1 MGASTLIVGLG
12 GMGLKVVRRL
22 AMRVEAEG
30 LSDVEFVAMDTDVND
45 LRQVHEENPRIHT
58 VQTSPSGT
66 VGAALNSNSYAREL
80 WFPVNDGLTGKPFT
94 EGAGQ
99 VRAVSRLAFDHAV
112 EQGEMAELEKAIE
125 KLRGLSGN
133 TMRQEMRV
141 MITGSLAGGTGSGLI
156 LPVAMYIRNFLIT
169 RYQDNSAIIRGF
181 FLEPDTIFDVLTDEE
196 ERNSLRCNAYAA
208 LRELDAFF
216 RKEYAGSSKDYKHVV
231 FNAPQPGL
239 GERVDY
245 PNILPYHF
253 VFLMDAINSEGEHL
267 ASHDAYLNHAVD
279 SIYAQALSAVSSR
292 SNSSED
298 NVIRKLAAN
307 NGRSRYCGAGSAYL
321 EYPMQSVQKYL
332 ALKWAKANISNE
344 WLEIDDNYRAL
355 RRDGD
360 ETPLREYYVTS
371 FNDFRKDRKF
381 YRKASKG
388 VDFVTKLDGGE
399 MQKEDYAPI
408 YVQRLISHAEQW
420 NEGQLLQDCGKL
432 KRCLDARGFKPLP
445 ATPEAIEDTCAE
457 DMGGASAIQGQ
468 FVRFF
473 NSACSYSGIV
483 SEEISPLVKGHV
495 RNAFMISEYDDDPI
509 STRTADWQFENVIQI
524 NDGGVVGALHPA
536 AVRFLLYA
544 ISIELDQEIESAASE
559 MTAAELKMRKIID
572 SDFFEGN
579 DAKDDVGSAVGLILE
594 SGEGKKLKIPF
605 LSKSALD
612 GESVAQLA
620 RIAGD
625 LNNLKKRI
633 DEYRKW
639 IVVKTFLEGAK
650 EYVDA
655 LAGAYEAFYSY
666 LGGQIAGI
674 EHDIDAIEY
683 DSRFNATRGNT
694 HKYVCAS
701 TACLRALDEECP
713 IKGDSGDLPSELC
726 GDIYRS
732 LLRFAKIGMSSEKGR
747 RQSEVKNQSFDHL
760 FSSTILDYWN
770 DRVLDPQYGYPQ
782 KVDKNVIQAIIDEAL
797 YVSDEAFLDKSLET
811 RYVEGY
817 LLDTL
822 DQAHHLAAPFI
833 EPPVEETPR
842 NIRLCAYSREVLDGV
857 GPYFDALKKKFGSY
871 NGVELKAREFSKYT
885 ILFYRSM
892 YGFCATNLPKYAPAQ
907 DGLQSRSEGE
917 YHRAY
922 FNLVNR
928 LSPNLKENKDV
939 TPHIDK
945 NWHLVAALPD
955 LSEEN
960 ERRINNDIAHAFLY
974 GLIFQEFDADQV
986 NAGDDIYYLKATAN
1000 QPRADLWVSN
1010 GTACDR
1016 FYEVFDALKYNPPVV
1031 RMLLD
1036 RSEARMIREKNSSI
1050 GLTVEKC
1057 KLVRHLRSRAFKE
1070 TVDHRT
1076 VIEAIHSLVKGSSA
1090 APDATLFNEK
1100 ESRLSSSLVTDMFG
1114 FGLEGEGGRRSILE
1128 IPLFYKISLPQS
1140 EERAGEI
1147 EAMIESIFST
1157 VKAHLGNF
1165 CDEIDLDDKCGQL
1178 FEEQYV
1184 LFERNLV
1191 EHEKAMSGMY
1201 ANRTVNT
1208 IREKTLSFVEPIDAR
1223 HDRIQHVQSQIKAEW
1238 QRYREVK

>member
-1 MGASTLIVGLG
+1 MSASTLIVGLG

-22 AMRVEAEG
+22 AKRVESEG
-30 LSDVEFVAMDTDVND
+30 IDNVAFVAMDTDVND

-66 VGAALNSNSYAREL
+66 VGAALNSNAYAREL

-125 KLRGLSGN
+125 KLRGLSGD
-133 TMRQEMRV
+133 TMRQEMRI

-253 VFLMDAINSEGEHL
+253 VFLMDAINCEGEHL
-267 ASHDAYLNHAVD
+267 SSHEAYLNHAVD

-321 EYPMQSVQKYL
+321 EYPMKSVQRYL
-332 ALKWAKANISNE
+332 ALKWAKENISHE
-344 WLEIDDNYRAL
+344 WLEIDDNYKDL
-355 RRDGD
+355 RREGD
-360 ETPLREYYVTS
+360 ETPLREFYVSS
-371 FNDFRKDRKF
+371 FNDFRRGRTF
-381 YRKASKG
+381 YKKASKG

-399 MQKEDYAPI
+399 QQKEEYAPI
-408 YVQRLISHAEQW
+408 YVERLIDHARQW
-420 NEGQLLQDCGKL
+420 NEGALLQTCGKL
-432 KRCLDARGFKPLP
+432 KRCVDSRGFKPLP
-445 ATPEAIEDTCAE
+445 STPEALEESCTEDA
-457 DMGGASAIQGQ
+457 GGAGAIQGQ

-473 NSACSYSGIV
+473 NSACQYSGIV
-483 SEEISPLVKGHV
+483 SEDVSPLVKSHV
-495 RNAFMISEYDDDPI
+495 RNAFLISEYDEDPL
-509 STRTADWQFENVIQI
+509 SSRSFDWQFESIVQI
-524 NDGGVVGALHPA
+524 KDGGRVGSLHPA
-536 AVRFLLYA
+536 AIRYLLYS
-544 ISIELDQEIESAASE
+544 ISVELEHEIENASSE
-559 MTAAELKMRKIID
+559 MTAAEVKMRKIMD
-572 SDFFEGN
+572 ADFFEGN
-579 DAKDDVGSAVGLILE
+579 DTKEDVGSAVGLILA
-594 SGEGKKLKIPF
+594 SGQGKKLKIPF
-605 LSKSALD
+605 LNKGSLD
-612 GESVAQLA
+612 EESIAQLA

-633 DEYRKW
+633 DDYRSW
-639 IVVKTFLEGAK
+639 TVVKAFLEGAK

-655 LAGAYEAFYSY
+655 LSGAYEAFYSY

-713 IKGDSGDLPSELC
+713 IKGDSGDLPAELC

-732 LLRFAKIGMSSEKGR
+732 LLRFAKLGMSLDNGG

-760 FSSTILDYWN
+760 FSSTILDYWF

-782 KVDKNVIQAIIDEAL
+782 QVDKNVVQAIIAEAL
-797 YVSDEAFLDKSLET
+797 YTSDEVYLDKALET

-822 DQAHHLAAPFI
+822 DQANHLAAPFI
-833 EPPVEETPR
+833 EPPVGETPR
-842 NIRLCAYSREVLDGV
+842 NIKLCAYSREVLDGV

-871 NGVELKAREFSKYT
+871 NGIELKPREFSKYT
-885 ILFYRSM
+885 IMFYRSM

-907 DGLQSRSEGE
+907 EGLQSRPEGE

-928 LSPNLKENKDV
+928 LSPNLKENRDV

-955 LSEEN
+955 LNEEN
-960 ERRINNDIAHAFLY
+960 ERKINNDIAHAFLY

-986 NAGDDIYYLKATAN
+986 HAGDDIYYLKATAS
-1000 QPRADLWVSN
+1000 QPRAELWVSN
-1010 GTACDR
+1010 GTPCDR
-1016 FYEVFDALKYNPPVV
+1016 FYEVFDALKNNPPVV

-1036 RSEARMIREKNSSI
+1036 RSAARMTRERNSSI
-1050 GLTVEKC
+1050 GLSVEKC
-1057 KLVRHLRSRAFKE
+1057 KLVRHLRSRAF
-1070 TVDHRT
+1070 TQPNDPQA
-1076 VIEAIHSLVKGSSA
+1076 VIDAIHALSDRA
-1090 APDATLFNEK
+1090 AQAEASDLLN
-1100 ESRLSSSLVTDMFG
+1100 SGRNRLSSTLVTDMFG
-1114 FGLEGEGGRRSILE
+1114 FGIEGDEERRSVLE
-1128 IPLFYKISLPQS
+1128 IPLFYKMSLPQS

-1147 EAMIESIFST
+1147 ESMIESIFGT
-1157 VKAHLGNF
+1157 VKAHLANF
-1165 CDEIDLDDKCGQL
+1165 CEEIDLDDKCGQL
-1178 FEEQYV
+1178 FEEQYL

-1191 EHEKAMSGMY
+1191 DREQAFPGIYS
-1201 ANRTVNT
+1201 NRTVNA
-1208 IREKTLSFVEPIDAR
+1208 IREKTLSFVESVDAR
-1223 HDRIQHVQSQIKAEW
+1223 HERIQFVQSQIKKAW
-1238 QRYREVK
+1238 QEYRDAK